1 MKLEG
6 TQEIQLPLLP
16 SYPHVC
22 FSFSPST
29 LAADGVDVLP
39 LQSSLQLA
47 GLELSKE
54 ALAAI
59 DRENRFKIVVNHS
72 SIFLVATVYAY

>member
-1 MKLEG
+1 MNHL
-6 TQEIQLPLLP
+6 
-16 SYPHVC
+16 
-22 FSFSPST
+22 FFFSPST

-72 SIFLVATVYAY
+72 SIFMVATVYAY

>member
-1 MKLEG
+1 MNHL
-6 TQEIQLPLLP
+6 
-16 SYPHVC
+16 
-22 FSFSPST
+22 FFFSPST
-29 LAADGVDVLP
+29 AADGVDVLP

-59 DRENRFKIVVNHS
+59 DRENRLKIVVNHS